1 MCSQL
6 LEDIVRITVDRRKGR
21 NAIDTGNF
29 ELIYKQ
35 VLPPTGKSTFSFF
48 AFFLVGGFCKKT
60 SAFMKKTL
68 NFYFYWYIPN
78 G

>member
-35 VLPPTGKSTFSFF
+35 VIVCEK
-48 AFFLVGGFCKKT
+48 A
-60 SAFMKKTL
+60 SAFW
-68 NFYFYWYIPN
+68 NI
-78 G
+78 

>member
-35 VLPPTGKSTFSFF
+35 VIVCEK
-48 AFFLVGGFCKKT
+48 A
-60 SAFMKKTL
+60 SAF
-68 NFYFYWYIPN
+68 
-78 G
+78 

>member
-35 VLPPTGKSTFSFF
+35 VTTKNLELSIIFSNYLQD
-48 AFFLVGGFCKKT
+48 AIWNDVKNLIYVKK
-60 SAFMKKTL
+60 
-68 NFYFYWYIPN
+68 N
-78 G
+78 